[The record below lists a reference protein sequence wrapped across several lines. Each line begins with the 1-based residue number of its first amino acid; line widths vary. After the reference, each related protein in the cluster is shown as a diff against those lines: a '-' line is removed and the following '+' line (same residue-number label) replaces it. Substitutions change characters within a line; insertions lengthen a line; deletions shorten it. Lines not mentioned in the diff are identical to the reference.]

1 MSQSIMED
9 EDEFQDAGHEF
20 HAVSNDSS
28 FDDEFDEHRSVS
40 PLNAAESFFLSP
52 QLRTNQISAN
62 ALASELRQ
70 RTSSRYGRSS
80 RSGVSTVATDDFLS
94 AVGSEA
100 GINERYNIIT
110 NRSADAFFG
119 KDIIIEQDENM
130 VNSSDDMD
138 VAQTVY
144 GKAKDI
150 WSWGKDLP
158 VVGFFEGITESVAS
172 KVVEMAGTTLGDLDK
187 DVIAPKLAEF
197 DMSFLN
203 PLVAKIVEALMAGGA
218 KGNELIAYVGKPL
231 GLIEAEKKP
240 ATKVAPEVTTTKRNA
255 GVF

>member
-1 MSQSIMED
+1 MED

-20 HAVSNDSS
+20 HAVSNASS
-28 FDDEFDEHRSVS
+28 FDDEFDDHRSVS

-80 RSGVSTVATDDFLS
+80 RSGVSTIATDDFHS
-94 AVGSEA
+94 AAGSEA

-130 VNSSDDMD
+130 ASSNDDID
-138 VAQTVY
+138 VAQNVY

-150 WSWGKDLP
+150 WAWGKDLP
-158 VVGFFEGITESVAS
+158 VVGFFEGVTESVAG
-172 KVVEMAGTTLGDLDK
+172 KVVEMAGTTLSDLDK
-187 DVIAPKLAEF
+187 DFIAPKLADF
-197 DMSFLN
+197 DTSFLN
-203 PLVAKIVEALMAGGA
+203 PIVEKIVEALMAGGA
-218 KGNELIAYVGKPL
+218 RGHELMAYVGKPL
-231 GLIEAEKKP
+231 GLIEAEEKP
-240 ATKVAPEVTTTKRNA
+240 GKKVAPEVTSTKRNA